1 MNVQSC
7 NGKDAHGDNC
17 SCLRLIRRQ
26 DQQPDAPVMCRDC
39 GHTESAHPAPA
50 LTSRSIISG
59 YRDAAR
65 TGANVSVKV
74 SAQDAIK
81 ETTAGLKHQKD
92 SDFSEGLS
100 KKKKGKVIG
109 VFHNM

>member
-1 MNVQSC
+1 MSVQSC
-7 NGKDAHGDNC
+7 NGQDKHGDSC
-17 SCLRLIRRQ
+17 RCLRFIRRQ
-26 DQQPDAPVMCRDC
+26 GQEPDSLVPVICRDC

-65 TGANVSVKV
+65 SVNSSLKV

-81 ETTAGLKHQKD
+81 ETASGLKRRKD
-92 SDFSEGLS
+92 SDGSEGPS
-100 KKKKGKVIG
+100 KKKGKVIDI
-109 VFHNM
+109 FFNM